1 MDVKS
6 KILEY
11 IEYKQISRNSVERT
25 LGWSKSAI
33 YNAANMRVDKLSE
46 FVQTYEDISLDWLLR
61 DEGSMIR
68 EIGTNNEDDLSRKCE
83 IKRKKKGVN
92 TLMSVS
98 ESAIEDLDPHFV
110 EIIVSTAKLY
120 NTSITEYERR
130 IREYEDRIKKLEA
143 ENEMLKGKISE
154 KQTI

>member
-1 MDVKS
+1 
-6 KILEY
+6 
-11 IEYKQISRNSVERT
+11 
-25 LGWSKSAI
+25 
-33 YNAANMRVDKLSE
+33 
-46 FVQTYEDISLDWLLR
+46 
-61 DEGSMIR
+61 
-68 EIGTNNEDDLSRKCE
+68 
-83 IKRKKKGVN
+83 
-92 TLMSVS
+92 MSVS

-130 IREYEDRIKKLEA
+130 ISEYEDRIKKLEA